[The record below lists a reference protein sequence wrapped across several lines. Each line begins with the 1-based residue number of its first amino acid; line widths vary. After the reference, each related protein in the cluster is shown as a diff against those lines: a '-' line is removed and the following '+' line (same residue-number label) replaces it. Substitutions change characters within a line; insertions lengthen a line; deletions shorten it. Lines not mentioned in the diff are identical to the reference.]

1 MLLSVKLFSLIEM
14 QIAVKRGDFGII
26 YSGPQLSFAYIQIK
40 RNCLQTKKN
49 YSQTKKEFLQAK
61 NIYFQIQ
68 SDLTKKVEMFTI
80 NKLAAK

>member
-1 MLLSVKLFSLIEM
+1 MNFACEQSV
-14 QIAVKRGDFGII
+14 ARNYG
-26 YSGPQLSFAYIQIK
+26 GPQLSFAYIQIK

-49 YSQTKKEFLQAK
+49 YSQTKKNCSQTKKEFLQAK

-80 NKLAAK
+80 KKLAAK